1 MKRILTLSL
10 ALSFLVA
17 SFAAGTS
24 TIVVPKKSSTPNANE
39 ILVPIGKNGQKVS
52 LMDLSNMKT
61 KDFETLT
68 GKKLNLTNKLALK
81 IMQKKLKNSIDA
93 NGNINSKMLNKA
105 TVKTKKADDGSKH
118 YLKLCLIFVALAVIF
133 AILGWVVPF
142 IWILSYLAWLGAVI
156 FFILWLVNKAGA
168 M

>member
-17 SFAAGTS
+17 SFAAGTT
-24 TIVVPKKSSTPNANE
+24 TIVVPKKSSAPNANE
-39 ILVPIGKNGQKVS
+39 ILVPVGKNGQKVS
-52 LMDLSNMKT
+52 LMDLSKMKT

-68 GKKLNLTNKLALK
+68 GKKLSLTNKLALK
-81 IMQKKLKNSIDA
+81 IIQKKLKNSIDA
-93 NGNINSKMLNKA
+93 NGNINSKMLSK
-105 TVKTKKADDGSKH
+105 TVKSKKADDQSKH

-156 FFILWLVNKAGA
+156 FFILWLVNKAGS